1 MDRLDELYAK
11 MVDEA
16 PRFFPESNK
25 PYILELAREYAT
37 EVARHNLERA
47 ASEAYVIHTGTE
59 KTSWQIN
66 DIIVDK
72 QSITSLEIELI

>member
-1 MDRLDELYAK
+1 MDRLEELYTK

-25 PYILELAREYAT
+25 PYILELAQQYAT

-47 ASEAYVIHTGTE
+47 ANKTHKVDGYSTIVTFTGLE
-59 KTSWQIN
+59 QKA
-66 DIIVDK
+66 
-72 QSITSLEIELI
+72 ITSLEIELI

>member
-1 MDRLDELYAK
+1 MDRLDALYAK

-47 ASEAYVIHTGTE
+47 AESARTRTNDES
-59 KTSWQIN
+59 TS
-66 DIIVDK
+66 IIVDK